1 MLVLFTGHWTSSRAP
16 DPYGCWE
23 YLHQGRGRGIHQEN
37 LELLSRLEPVHSQC
51 TTTNQGS
58 YCPRSTYSASA
69 GVSPNERNSESGAGA
84 TVSNSSGS
92 ASGSSKI
99 SAGRR
104 IANLFIES
112 GKADVSGLR
121 QWITAKPEL
130 RQEFEALLYS
140 KRFKEVVEEAIGLVS
155 EDFRLSNWKALLESS
170 LEHCTFDDSYY
181 DIDTSVVWLGKILA
195 FNNIDKDKFFE
206 DVMAVMDKS
215 VIKINTIWFY
225 GPSNAGKSLV
235 ANSIVESARFYANIM
250 DFDERTSFPLNDAP
264 GKRVILINEPDI
276 GERRIELVKNIMEG
290 QDVAINVKNQ
300 RGVTLPRTPLVFCSN
315 KTLWHFCLT
324 EANAIM
330 NRCYMYT
337 FATYDELIHCKK
349 KLHPLLWTKLFD
361 QQPTDMTKQLLN
373 SVIFHR
379 NMKSEMFSMNDN
391 LLTLLKSNLDLTTKP
406 FDTVHLSVKPSCE
419 LCELSTKII
428 QLYDPVGDVSEC
440 LTCGFPTQ
448 YVFCTQCIDE
458 IHN

>member
-1 MLVLFTGHWTSSRAP
+1 MLVLFIGHWTSSRCT

-37 LELLSRLEPVHSQC
+37 LVLLSRLEPDNSKC
-51 TTTNQGS
+51 ESTDKGS
-58 YCPRSTYSASA
+58 YCPRFTPTASA
-69 GVSPNERNSESGAGA
+69 GISTDARNSIASTTTSESAVA
-84 TVSNSSGS
+84 GS
-92 ASGSSKI
+92 AGGSAKI

-140 KRFKEVVEEAIGLVS
+140 KKFKEVVEEAIGLVS
-155 EDFRLSNWKALLESS
+155 EDFRLSNWETLLNSNK
-170 LEHCTFDDSYY
+170 EHCTYDESYY
-181 DIDTSVVWLGKILA
+181 DVDTSIIWLKKILL
-195 FNNIDKDKFFE
+195 FNGINETKFLE
-206 DVMAVMDKS
+206 DVKAVMDKS
-215 VIKINTIWFY
+215 LIKINTIWFY
-225 GPSNAGKSLV
+225 GPSNAGKSLI
-235 ANSIVESARFYANIM
+235 ANSIVESARFYCNIM

-315 KTLWHFCLT
+315 KALYHFCMQ
-324 EANAIM
+324 EATAIM
-330 NRCYMYT
+330 NRCFLYT
-337 FATYDELIHCKK
+337 FSTFDDLIDCKK
-349 KLHPLLWTKLFD
+349 KLHPLLWLKFFEDTPKDVSL
-361 QQPTDMTKQLLN
+361 QLLN
-373 SVIFHR
+373 SVVFHR
-379 NMKSEMFSMNDN
+379 NLKSELFTMNDN
-391 LLTLLKSNLDLTTKP
+391 LNTLLKSNLDLTTKP
-406 FDTVHLSVKPSCE
+406 FDTVHLSLKPSCE
-419 LCELSTKII
+419 LCELSEKII

-440 LTCGFPTQ
+440 ISCGFPTQ
-448 YVFCTQCIDE
+448 YVFCTQCIDQ